1 MIVGVDMG
9 GTFTDVVAY
18 DATGAVRTAK
28 APTTPDG
35 VGGMLAALRQVAEP
49 AAVESLVFGSTVATN
64 ALAQRRLARVGLLAT
79 AGFRD
84 LLDIRRLWRPRLF
97 GHDWDRPPALV
108 PRELRLEARGRPRAR
123 ARGGGAASPGG
134 GRAA

>member
-35 VGGMLAALRQVAEP
+35 VGGVPAAPRQVAE
-49 AAVESLVFGSTVATN
+49 AAGVEAVAI
-64 ALAQRRLARVGLLAT
+64 AFLHAYADDAHER
-79 AGFRD
+79 
-84 LLDIRRLWRPRLF
+84 
-97 GHDWDRPPALV
+97 
-108 PRELRLEARGRPRAR
+108 
-123 ARGGGAASPGG
+123 
-134 GRAA
+134 RAADLIAAAMPGVRVLKSSEVNPERKEYERTSTTVIAAGLAPVIDRALGTIEDTLREAGLP